1 MRPVGCLIGR
11 FRARTKGQAYPCR
24 LKGTKR
30 PMAMLDWYREADKK
44 TRRIF
49 WTCSAGWAM
58 DMADGVVYSYLIP
71 LLVVALGMTLAEA
84 GFIASVNFFAAA
96 LGGWIGGW
104 LCDRYG
110 RARILQLTILWF
122 SVFSFISGFVQN
134 YEQMLVVRTLQ
145 GLGFGAEWAVGAVL
159 LGEVIAPKHRGKA
172 LGTVHSGAA
181 IGSAIAALLAGPV
194 ASAFAPDLG
203 WRIVFWSGI
212 LPAVLI
218 FFVRRG
224 SDDSEA
230 YRRAAQRARE
240 TGRRAS
246 MATIFGPGVL
256 KTTVLASLLS
266 LGVQGAAYSISNYVT
281 AFLNLERGLSIAVAG
296 VLVMLNSAGG
306 FFGFLTNA
314 YVSDTVGRRK
324 VFRLFG
330 AGFVVTATIY
340 LFAPLGSS
348 AVALGLAGFVYGFF
362 QFGMYASFGPYFTE
376 LFPTEVRGTGQAFAY
391 NFGRAGSAFFIM
403 LVPILALSTTLSLAM
418 LVIAIAGVAILVVA
432 TLLLPETVGRELL
445 DMEDETVRIAEE
457 GVAPAGQ

>member
-1 MRPVGCLIGR
+1 
-11 FRARTKGQAYPCR
+11 
-24 LKGTKR
+24 
-30 PMAMLDWYREADKK
+30 MAMFTWYRESDKK

-71 LLVVALGMTLAEA
+71 VLVTALGMTLAQA
-84 GFIASVNFFAAA
+84 GFISSVNYFAAA

-122 SVFSFISGFVQN
+122 SLFSFLSGFVQN

-159 LGEVIAPKHRGKA
+159 LGEIITPKHRGKA

-181 IGSAIAALLAGPV
+181 IGSALAALLAGPV
-194 ASAFAPDLG
+194 AAAFDPDIG
-203 WRIVFWSGI
+203 WRVVFWSGI

-224 SDDSEA
+224 SDDSEV
-230 YRRAAQRARE
+230 YKRAAQRLRE
-240 TGRRAS
+240 TGQRRTLA
-246 MATIFGPGVL
+246 AIFAPGVL
-256 KTTVLASLLS
+256 KITLLASLLS
-266 LGVQGAAYSISNYVT
+266 IGVQGAAYSISNYVT
-281 AFLNLERGLSIAVAG
+281 AFLNLERGLSVSLAG

-314 YVSDTVGRRK
+314 YVSDAVGRRK

-330 AGFVVTATIY
+330 AGFVITATIY

-348 AVALGLAGFVYGFF
+348 AWALGLAGFVYGFF

-376 LFPTEVRGTGQAFAY
+376 LFPTEVRGSGQAFAY

-403 LVPILALSTTLSLAM
+403 LVPLVALSTTLSVAM
-418 LVIAIAGVAILVVA
+418 LVTAISGVAILVLA
-432 TLLLPETVGRELL
+432 TMLLPETAGRELH
-445 DMEDETVRIAEE
+445 DDESPAEPVARE
-457 GVAPAGQ
+457 GVAPVG

>member
-1 MRPVGCLIGR
+1 
-11 FRARTKGQAYPCR
+11 
-24 LKGTKR
+24 
-30 PMAMLDWYREADKK
+30 MAMLTWYREADKK
-44 TRRIF
+44 TRRVF

-71 LLVVALGMTLAEA
+71 ILVTALGMTLAQA
-84 GFIASVNFFAAA
+84 GFIASVNYFAAA

-122 SVFSFISGFVQN
+122 SLFSFASGFVQS

-159 LGEVIAPKHRGKA
+159 LGEIIKPKDRGKA

-181 IGSAIAALLAGPV
+181 IGSALAALLAGPV
-194 ASAFAPDLG
+194 ASAFDPDLG

-212 LPAVLI
+212 LPAGLI

-224 SDDSEA
+224 SDDSET
-230 YRRAAQRARE
+230 YKRAARRARE
-240 TGRRAS
+240 TGTRLS
-246 MATIFGPGVL
+246 MAAIFSPGVL
-256 KTTVLASLLS
+256 KITLLASLLS

-281 AFLNLERGLSIAVAG
+281 AFLSLERGMSIALAG

-314 YVSDTVGRRK
+314 YVSDTLGRRK

-330 AGFVVTATIY
+330 MGFVVTATIY

-348 AVALGLAGFVYGFF
+348 AVALGLSGFVYGFF

-403 LVPILALSTTLSLAM
+403 LVPLVALSTTLSLAM
-418 LVIAIAGVAILVVA
+418 LVVAVSGVAILIVA
-432 TLLLPETVGRELL
+432 TLLLPETAGRELH
-445 DMEDETVRIAEE
+445 DMDEAPAQAVAQE
-457 GVAPAGQ
+457 GVAPVG

>member
-1 MRPVGCLIGR
+1 
-11 FRARTKGQAYPCR
+11 
-24 LKGTKR
+24 
-30 PMAMLDWYREADKK
+30 MAMLNWYREADKK

-71 LLVVALGMTLAEA
+71 VLVGALGMTLAQA
-84 GFIASVNFFAAA
+84 GFISSVNYFAAA

-122 SVFSFISGFVQN
+122 SLFSFASGFVQS

-159 LGEVIAPKHRGKA
+159 LGEVIAPKDRGKA

-181 IGSAIAALLAGPV
+181 VGSALAALLAGPV
-194 ASAFAPDLG
+194 AAAFDPDIG

-212 LPAVLI
+212 LPAALI

-224 SDDSEA
+224 SDDSEV
-230 YRRAAQRARE
+230 YKRAAARARE
-240 TGRRAS
+240 TGTRRS
-246 MATIFGPGVL
+246 MAAIFGPGVL
-256 KTTVLASLLS
+256 KITLLASLLS
-266 LGVQGAAYSISNYVT
+266 IGVQGAAYSISNYVT
-281 AFLNLERGLSIAVAG
+281 AFLSLERGLSISLAG

-314 YVSDTVGRRK
+314 YISDAVGRRK

-348 AVALGLAGFVYGFF
+348 AVALGAAGFVYGFF

-403 LVPILALSTTLSLAM
+403 LVPLVALSTTLSIAM
-418 LVIAIAGVAILVVA
+418 LVIAIAGVGILMIA
-432 TLLLPETVGRELL
+432 TLLLPDPAGRELH
-445 DMEDETVRIAEE
+445 DMEDEPAGAEVP
-457 GVAPAGQ
+457 GQGAAPAA